1 MIKEMI
7 KANGFRLPSTILG
20 IIGTCFVIYNY
31 MNPDT
36 TVRTAAHVASHAS
49 HILNRK
55 STLLNCAYGTSSIRK
70 PASQMFHNGL
80 ESNGEDRDRGTQMSD
95 VGLDWGKEHEWKEYI
110 DQGICFAYKETGI
123 LNKEG
128 REI

>member
-1 MIKEMI
+1 
-7 KANGFRLPSTILG
+7 
-20 IIGTCFVIYNY
+20 

-36 TVRTAAHVASHAS
+36 TIRTAAHVASHAS
-49 HILNRK
+49 HMLNRTK
-55 STLLNCAYGTSSIRK
+55 ILLNCAFGTSSIRK
-70 PASQMFHNGL
+70 PVPQMFHNGM

-95 VGLDWGKEHEWKEYI
+95 QGLDWGQEHEWEEYI
-110 DQGICFAYKETGI
+110 DQGSCFAYKETGI